1 VAPSPPRGRA
11 GVGRLALLLAPVLGF
26 VVQARVLDLV
36 AGTWADC
43 AGLARQVSQDLTDD
57 PRFNLPGP
65 YDFGYLLLPVAA
77 ALLALYATRRSPGLL
92 APVLAAAGAAL
103 LAALAVAAVDLEHN
117 LTPPRGH
124 YLPAE
129 CPDGRPP
136 WLPGFLP
143 ARDSGPPNGSVTGG

>member
-1 VAPSPPRGRA
+1 MESSPPRGRT
-11 GVGRLALLLAPVLGF
+11 GTGCLALLLAPVLGF
-26 VVQARVLDLV
+26 LVQTRVLDLI

-57 PRFNLPGP
+57 PRFDLPGP

-77 ALLALYATRRSPGLL
+77 VLLALHLTRRSPDLL
-92 APVLAAAGAAL
+92 TRALAAACAAL
-103 LAALAVAAVDLEHN
+103 LAALAVAAVDLERN
-117 LTPPRGH
+117 LTPPHGA
-124 YLPAE
+124 YLPAK